1 MTDTTNN
8 TFESISKSKDGSATE
23 LQGNYLLSLYKEEL
37 RKSVL
42 KSQDNIK
49 LDKSRDYI
57 NFNKPYGNRI
67 KGSFGMH
74 LMSTFIPL
82 NKEYTKIKVSNM
94 INDAKRERIT
104 ELVPRSIRRSF
115 ETFAGVQGTPVYDS
129 FKSGKLKYYK
139 YQMEKN

>member
-8 TFESISKSKDGSATE
+8 TFESIAKSKDGSATE
-23 LQGNYLLSLYKEEL
+23 LQGNFLLSLYKEEL

-94 INDAKRERIT
+94 INDAKNNKKFDKKFIKAF
-104 ELVPRSIRRSF
+104 L
-115 ETFAGVQGTPVYDS
+115 
-129 FKSGKLKYYK
+129 KS
-139 YQMEKN
+139 KNDYVKPEVA